1 MTHLHT
7 PANGAVIS
15 LHTERQK
22 YFRAHSKEL
31 TVAMVIDWQH
41 LVDTGETDNTF
52 PEPVVF
58 TWKGEGTSVTLADNP
73 DFQNARTIPGEKGKA
88 QAVNL
93 RLGTKYWWKVGGS
106 EVRSFTTED
115 IPPRW
120 ILADGITNVRDA
132 GGWITED
139 GRKIKQ
145 GLLFR
150 GSEMDTHKTI
160 TEDGI
165 RTLRDEIGIRT
176 DLDVRG
182 EAVGKVTESPLGPD
196 VRFVLLPV
204 NAGDSF
210 EANPIHIREFFEVLA
225 APANYPIY
233 YHCWGGAD
241 RTGLYAY
248 MLGAVLGM
256 KEEDLILDYEITS
269 LSVWGCRSRDS
280 DGCPMKLKCF
290 APDGRPVG
298 ERVRAFLL
306 EHGVTAEMMDA
317 IRQILLED

>member
-145 GLLFR
+145 
-150 GSEMDTHKTI
+150 STI
-160 TEDGI
+160 FI
-165 RTLRDEIGIRT
+165 QW
-176 DLDVRG
+176 V
-182 EAVGKVTESPLGPD
+182 
-196 VRFVLLPV
+196 
-204 NAGDSF
+204 AGC
-210 EANPIHIREFFEVLA
+210 V
-225 APANYPIY
+225 
-233 YHCWGGAD
+233 
-241 RTGLYAY
+241 
-248 MLGAVLGM
+248 
-256 KEEDLILDYEITS
+256 
-269 LSVWGCRSRDS
+269 
-280 DGCPMKLKCF
+280 
-290 APDGRPVG
+290 
-298 ERVRAFLL
+298 
-306 EHGVTAEMMDA
+306 
-317 IRQILLED
+317 